1 VRAHLRTSL
10 GFSPPERSIPTTGQS
25 LWVAMPTL
33 APFGGSTCIPAW
45 VTGSCDASGSAGP
58 SPDCRLSW
66 GFAPSDRHGAPHIVP
81 GGGLMVSPR
90 ADPRLRTCHRALCL
104 LGVDAAEDPGPPAR
118 RRRPFGARRAA
129 SSIRQRLLE
138 PRERLPAPGA
148 QRSLTKEFARR
159 RVRLSRGVRAGE
171 TTRTHL
177 AARRA
182 LPLVGFRGAPGT
194 RPGRTRTVIGS
205 VRPVRRF
212 DAHRVHV
219 LPGCTR
225 PKPCAAPP
233 ALSRPFRGPSRQPR
247 TGRPTRG
254 VVARCFLS

>member
-1 VRAHLRTSL
+1 MRRARLVRLRTAGSPGVSHLPTVTALRTSSREA
-10 GFSPPERSIPTTGQS
+10 GSWFH
-25 LWVAMPTL
+25 L
-33 APFGGSTCIPAW
+33 ARTRACARATALFAS
-45 VTGSCDASGSAGP
+45 SGSMQPKIPGLRPGAVV
-58 SPDCRLSW
+58 LSVH
-66 GFAPSDRHGAPHIVP
+66 DE
-81 GGGLMVSPR
+81 L
-90 ADPRLRTCHRALCL
+90 
-104 LGVDAAEDPGPPAR
+104 
-118 RRRPFGARRAA
+118 RRPFVSAC
-129 SSIRQRLLE
+129 LE